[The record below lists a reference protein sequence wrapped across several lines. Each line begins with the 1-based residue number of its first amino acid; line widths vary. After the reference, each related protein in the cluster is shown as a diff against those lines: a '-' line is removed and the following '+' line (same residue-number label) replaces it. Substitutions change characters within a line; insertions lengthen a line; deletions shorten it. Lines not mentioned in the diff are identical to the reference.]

1 LPKYNIFWLNTQKQL
16 SYIFRYLRKGFCILN
31 KTIYNVMKKLL
42 LLMSLGLFLSCS
54 NVQHSDY
61 ERNLE
66 ITKEWFDTFGN
77 EDLEATMSYFADEIE
92 YQSAFYGG
100 PLMNKAETTEYYK
113 GWHDAME
120 GITYEAQNYLPG
132 VDPDTGL
139 LNGSVRTY
147 GHWSGTKSDSG
158 KTFKGLWYHYLTFDE
173 NGKIINGGD
182 FGDATGLIMSVMP
195 DQE

>member
-1 LPKYNIFWLNTQKQL
+1 MGKHPKAIELYFSVFKK
-16 SYIFRYLRKGFCILN
+16 RFCILS
-31 KTIYNVMKKLL
+31 KTIKIIMKKTLL
-42 LLMSLGLFLSCS
+42 LLTLGLFLSCS
-54 NVQHSDY
+54 NVQNPDY

-66 ITKEWFDTFGN
+66 ITKEWFETFGD
-77 EDLEATMSYFADEIE
+77 EDLDNTMSYFAEEIE

-100 PLMNKAETTEYYK
+100 PLMNKAETREYYQ

-120 GITYEAQNYLPG
+120 NINYEPQNYLPG

>member
-1 LPKYNIFWLNTQKQL
+1 MPASEDGEADEEQAEQEQPHAPRHVLARGGAEAPVRLAGLEVAPLREIGAHEVRILVGAHRNLQLDRTELRQL
-16 SYIFRYLRKGFCILN
+16 SQRITARYHLA
-31 KTIYNVMKKLL
+31 V
-42 LLMSLGLFLSCS
+42 LS
-54 NVQHSDY
+54 
-61 ERNLE
+61 
-66 ITKEWFDTFGN
+66 
-77 EDLEATMSYFADEIE
+77 
-92 YQSAFYGG
+92 
-100 PLMNKAETTEYYK
+100 KAETTEYYK

>member
-1 LPKYNIFWLNTQKQL
+1 
-16 SYIFRYLRKGFCILN
+16 
-31 KTIYNVMKKLL
+31 MKKLL

-100 PLMNKAETTEYYK
+100 PLMNKAETREYYK

>member
-1 LPKYNIFWLNTQKQL
+1 
-16 SYIFRYLRKGFCILN
+16 
-31 KTIYNVMKKLL
+31 MKKLL

-66 ITKEWFDTFGN
+66 ITKEWFETFGN
-77 EDLEATMSYFADEIE
+77 EDLEVTMSYFADEIE